1 MTSFALI
8 FFANYLTAFRVL
20 HVCHRFVYKHFLF
33 LFQKEFPVSKSYVV
47 GDRGMGTHEN
57 RGWEVYWRQEG
68 QELAKIFSKIA

>member
-8 FFANYLTAFRVL
+8 FLANYLTAFRVL

-47 GDRGMGTHEN
+47 GTHEN